1 MVDPLTQH
9 GSGATYFDSSSYLKF
24 VRVNGMNGD
33 EEIDQRDS
41 ELISLFSFSDLVVD
55 SWSKRFKDRK

>member
-1 MVDPLTQH
+1 
-9 GSGATYFDSSSYLKF
+9 
-24 VRVNGMNGD
+24 MNGD